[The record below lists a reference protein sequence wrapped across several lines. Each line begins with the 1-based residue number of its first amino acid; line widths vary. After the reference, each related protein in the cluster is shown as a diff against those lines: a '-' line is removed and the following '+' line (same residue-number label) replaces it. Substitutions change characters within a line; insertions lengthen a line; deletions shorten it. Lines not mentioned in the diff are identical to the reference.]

1 MVYWTYI
8 PQHCPAGGRSGERTE
23 RQVPGMSRKGIN
35 QFDQRQQNSWLI
47 KKHLYLNSPISR
59 VEIAHSLGLT
69 TPVISSTIAPLV
81 AAGIVKEQESAA
93 VETAKGAGR
102 RPVLLTYNPE
112 AYYACGVDL
121 GPYYT
126 NYVLTDLC
134 GSVVVKLHTDRSMD
148 TYERT
153 IENLSEQ
160 IPAFLAACGI
170 PREKLLG
177 VGVAMPGLING
188 SEGMIY
194 TTFKKGWTEF
204 DPAAALEARLH
215 IPVLVE
221 NNVRAKVIGA
231 ELIARMVTAQ
241 PFAYLSVFY
250 GIACQMI
257 IDDKVL
263 YGKSAAAGEIGHMV
277 VQRGGP
283 VCPTCGSRGC
293 LEAMAG
299 ERAILTRCREVMALE
314 PGCLLWQL
322 CPEPEALTI
331 EQVLEAQAQGDLHVG
346 DILYDALDYLGMAL
360 ANVVNLLSPAMVV
373 IDGRIFA
380 PADNQAYLLR
390 AAERSMF
397 RVHSHQV
404 QFRFLPYD
412 PYRGAQAGAA
422 VVIQQFLRGS

>member
-1 MVYWTYI
+1 M
-8 PQHCPAGGRSGERTE
+8 E
-23 RQVPGMSRKGIN
+23 RKGIN
-35 QFDQRQQNSWLI
+35 QFDQKQQNSWLI
-47 KKHLYLNSPISR
+47 KKYLYLNSPISR

-69 TPVISSTIAPLV
+69 TPVISATVSPLV
-81 AAGIVKEQESAA
+81 AAGVVKEG
-93 VETAKGAGR
+93 ETEPETSKGAGR
-102 RPVLLTYNPE
+102 RPVKLEYNPE

-134 GSVVVKLHTDRSMD
+134 GSIVARLHTARSMD
-148 TYERT
+148 AYEAT
-153 IENLSEQ
+153 IETLAQQ
-160 IPAFLAACGI
+160 IPAFLSSCDI

-177 VGVAMPGLING
+177 VGIAMPGLING
-188 SEGMIY
+188 SEGKIY

-204 DPAAALEARLH
+204 DPAEELRKRIH

-231 ELIARMVTAQ
+231 EMFARMVTAQ

-263 YGKSAAAGEIGHMV
+263 YGSSAAAGEIGHMV

-283 VCPTCGSRGC
+283 VCTTCGSRGC

-299 ERAILTRCREVMALE
+299 ERAILTRCREIMELE

-322 CPEPEALTI
+322 CPDPAALTI
-331 EQVLEAQAQGDLHVG
+331 EQVLQAQDQGDLFVG
-346 DILYDALDYLGMAL
+346 DILQDALDYLGIAL

-373 IDGRIFA
+373 IDGRIFSLA
-380 PADNQAYLLR
+380 RNQSYLLR

-397 RVHSHQV
+397 RVHAHQI
-404 QFRFLPYD
+404 QFTFLPYD
-412 PYRGAQAGAA
+412 PDRGARAGAA
-422 VVIQQFLRGS
+422 VVIKHFLRGS